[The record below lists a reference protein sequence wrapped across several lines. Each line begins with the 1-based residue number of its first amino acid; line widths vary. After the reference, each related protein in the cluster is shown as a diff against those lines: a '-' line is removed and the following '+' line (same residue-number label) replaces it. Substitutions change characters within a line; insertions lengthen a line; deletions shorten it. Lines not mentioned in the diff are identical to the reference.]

1 MPKRGLPVDKVWNIV
16 KVSGG
21 SYLRY
26 IATDKVD
33 QVIVDLKEKH
43 EFVQVVGTLA
53 SNKKS
58 PSGVVLQFLSD
69 HSEWQPPYE
78 NVCAICFGPYQ
89 GLGNNAEPV
98 ESGRCCD
105 MCNPS
110 VIIAR
115 MTGLSSSSSSQS

>member
-1 MPKRGLPVDKVWNIV
+1 MPKRGIPVDKVWTIV

-33 QVIVDLKEKH
+33 QLMGDLQQSPQL
-43 EFVQVVGTLA
+43 VQVVGTLT

-58 PSGVVLQFLSD
+58 ASGVVLQFLSD
-69 HSEWQPPYE
+69 YPEWQLPYE
-78 NVCAICFGPYQ
+78 NACVICFGPYQ
-89 GLGNNAEPV
+89 EPGNNAEPV
-98 ESGRCCD
+98 KSGRCCD
-105 MCNPS
+105 TCNSS

-115 MTGLSSSSSSQS
+115 MMSLSSSSSQS